1 MRRVRAILLAGAV
14 CAASLSSAL
23 LASGEEGSGHGA
35 AAEGHE
41 KANTWLG
48 VPMPFWQGLNL
59 VLFLGVLVYFLRKP
73 LSNWLA
79 ERRDGVLTAQKKA
92 ESDRVKAEQLT
103 REIQARLAK
112 IENEIADIRLTA
124 EKDAVHEEANLVT
137 QAEAD
142 AKRLVARTEA
152 DIESRMRAARAELL
166 EYAAGLSVKTA
177 EEILRKSLTADDQRR
192 LAQEGLASL
201 TGAAGERKG

>member
-1 MRRVRAILLAGAV
+1 MRVRAIVFAGAV
-14 CAASLSSAL
+14 HAASLSTSL
-23 LASGEEGSGHGA
+23 LASGEEGTGHGA

-41 KANTWLG
+41 KASTWLG

-79 ERRDGVLTAQKKA
+79 ERRDGVLAAQKKA
-92 ESDRVKAEQLT
+92 ADDRNKAEQLT

-201 TGAAGERKG
+201 TGAAGNARKG